1 MAADRAWSVKSTAS
15 NASCFNG
22 LQGQKTFRRTS
33 SSLHRNGLRAAGEI
47 PAITPS
53 ERAALQLVAD
63 GEGLITIARHLGM
76 GESEVD
82 AHLTMLF
89 ARMGAADRSDAVTKA
104 FRRGLLRLD
113 GKQRQ
118 DEA

>member
-1 MAADRAWSVKSTAS
+1 MI
-15 NASCFNG
+15 
-22 LQGQKTFRRTS
+22 
-33 SSLHRNGLRAAGEI
+33 AGTHVALPI
-47 PAITPS
+47 LAITPS
-53 ERAALQLVAD
+53 ERAALQLIAD

-89 ARMGAADRSDAVTKA
+89 ARMGAAGRSDAVTKA

-113 GKQRQ
+113 GKQQQ
-118 DEA
+118 DEAAGGALLG

>member
-1 MAADRAWSVKSTAS
+1 MSHFPSWQSP
-15 NASCFNG
+15 
-22 LQGQKTFRRTS
+22 LQNVPR
-33 SSLHRNGLRAAGEI
+33 SSLL
-47 PAITPS
+47 
-53 ERAALQLVAD
+53 AD

-104 FRRGLLRLD
+104 FRRGLLRLNR
-113 GKQRQ
+113 KQRQ